1 MMNRLDE
8 DKDKEEEIDVRD
20 GVRRIVL
27 ISRIS
32 R

>member
-1 MMNRLDE
+1 MNRLDE